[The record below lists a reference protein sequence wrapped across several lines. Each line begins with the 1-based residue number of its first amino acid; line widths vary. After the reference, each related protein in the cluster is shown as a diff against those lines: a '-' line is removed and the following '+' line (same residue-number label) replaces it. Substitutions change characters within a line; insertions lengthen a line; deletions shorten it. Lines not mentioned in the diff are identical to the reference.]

1 MDVRARMLAILAAD
15 GSRRGQELV
24 DTVRAEDPAV
34 TAAEAWTAMVDLQD
48 DELIEDDL
56 VWGTSFVDH
65 RMQAHWHLTDR
76 GRAALTV

>member
-1 MDVRARMLAILAAD
+1 MDVRDRMLALLAD

-24 DTVRAEDPAV
+24 DLVRAEDPSV
-34 TAAEAWTAMVDLQD
+34 TAGAAWSAMVDLQD
-48 DELIEDDL
+48 ERLIEDDL

-65 RMQAHWHLTDR
+65 RMRAHWHLTDR